1 MQIKVEK
8 FSQKCLKN
16 FNHPSLNKQ
25 ISHLG
30 SATSHCLTS
39 DCKIYDSYRLSHTLT
54 QTVRVIMY
62 ESQKMKKKEK
72 FRMSPKLRKTKGLS
86 LFYKSDFDISPIE
99 TKIRKFKKPVSQ
111 SQNRHSTQFQNL
123 TKKTDITKSKHNPF
137 S

>member
-1 MQIKVEK
+1 MSHKKNEK
-8 FSQKCLKN
+8 EN
-16 FNHPSLNKQ
+16 E
-25 ISHLG
+25 I
-30 SATSHCLTS
+30 
-39 DCKIYDSYRLSHTLT
+39 
-54 QTVRVIMY
+54 
-62 ESQKMKKKEK
+62 

-86 LFYKSDFDISPIE
+86 RFYKSDFDISPIE